1 MWVISFISMATK
13 MAEVALSVKYKKKNA
28 DGSYSGGPMYYIK
41 KIRGKFGKILAVVY
55 SIALLTYVIT
65 DSCFAQMNT
74 LVTTVNETFGLPTII
89 VGAIAIIIAMFLLNV
104 GLKKTS
110 KVLKR
115 IVPVMTI
122 IYLFFGILIIVINI
136 KQIPQ
141 ALFSIVKYAFQ
152 PAPVIGGFAGASV
165 MLAISKGAARG
176 IFANEAGLG
185 TSATVYATAEDGKPV
200 YQGMWGILEVG
211 LVSFGTCTMTALI
224 IMTTGVLQ
232 SGDTGAILVLNAFQ
246 SNFGN
251 LRKNYIRY
259 YNCTICIYIISWLFC

>member
-1 MWVISFISMATK
+1 

-28 DGSYSGGPMYYIK
+28 EGTYSGGPMYYIK
-41 KIRGKFGKILAVVY
+41 RIRGKFGKILAFVY

-74 LVTTVNETFGLPTII
+74 LVTTVNEIFGIPTII
-89 VGAIAIIIAMFLLNV
+89 VGAIAIFIAMILLNV
-104 GLKKTS
+104 GLNKTS

-115 IVPVMTI
+115 IIPAMTM

-136 KQIPQ
+136 RQIPQ
-141 ALFSIVKYAFQ
+141 SLFSIVKYAFQ
-152 PAPVIGGFAGASV
+152 PVPVIGGFAGASV

-185 TSATVYATAEDGKPV
+185 TSATVYATAKDGKPI

-211 LVSFGTCTMTALI
+211 LVSFGTCTMTAWI

-232 SGDTGAILVLNAFQ
+232 TGDTGAILVLNAFQ
-246 SNFGN
+246 NNFGI
-251 LRKNYIRY
+251 LRKSHIGY
-259 YNCTICIYIISWLFC
+259 YNCIVCIYIISWLFC

>member
-1 MWVISFISMATK
+1 
-13 MAEVALSVKYKKKNA
+13 MAEVALAVKYRKENS
-28 DGSYSGGPMYYIK
+28 DGLYSGGPMYYIK
-41 KIRGKFGKILAVVY
+41 RICGKFGKILAFIY

-74 LVTTVNETFGLPTII
+74 LVTTVNEIFGIPTIVVGI
-89 VGAIAIIIAMFLLNV
+89 VAILIAMILLNV

-115 IVPVMTI
+115 VVPVMTI
-122 IYLFFGILIIVINI
+122 LYLFFGILIILINI
-136 KQIPQ
+136 TQIPQ
-141 ALFSIVKYAFQ
+141 ALVSIVKYAFQ
-152 PAPVIGGFAGASV
+152 PAPVIGGFAGTSV

-185 TSATVYATAEDGKPV
+185 TSATVYATAKDGKPV

-224 IMTTGVLQ
+224 IMTTGVLKT
-232 SGDTGAILVLNAFQ
+232 GDTGAILVLDAFQ
-246 SNFGN
+246 SIFGN
-251 LRKNYIRY
+251 FRKNNIRC
-259 YNCTICIYIISWLFC
+259 YNCNICIYFISWVFC

>member
-1 MWVISFISMATK
+1 
-13 MAEVALSVKYKKKNA
+13 MAEVVLSVKYKNKNE
-28 DGSYSGGPMYYIK
+28 DGTYSGGPMYYIK
-41 KIRGKFGKILAVVY
+41 RIHGKFGKILAFVY

-74 LVTTVNETFGLPTII
+74 LVTTVNATFGIPTII
-89 VGAIAIIIAMFLLNV
+89 VGAFAIFIAIILINV
-104 GLKKTS
+104 GLNKIS

-115 IVPVMTI
+115 IIPAMTI
-122 IYLFFGILIIVINI
+122 MYLFFGILIIVTNI
-136 KQIPQ
+136 RQIPQ
-141 ALFSIVKYAFQ
+141 ALFTIVKYAFQ
-152 PAPVIGGFAGASV
+152 PAPVIGGFAGASI

-185 TSATVYATAEDGKPV
+185 TSATVYATAKDCRPI

-232 SGDTGAILVLNAFQ
+232 TGDTGAILVLNAFQ
-246 SNFGN
+246 NNFGVI
-251 LRKNYIRY
+251 RKSYIRY
-259 YNCTICIYIISWLFC
+259 YNCFVCIYILSGLLC